1 MDSRELASKSFH
13 VILDVG
19 LERFD
24 VDADR
29 GKGVENN
36 LGLRVRPLPLGVLGC
51 TLRRIVSR
59 HFGNLHVG
67 LKGFADL
74 LEKV

>member
-1 MDSRELASKSFH
+1 MDSCELASKSFH
-13 VILDVG
+13 IILDVG

-36 LGLRVRPLPLGVLGC
+36 FGLRVRPLPLGILGC
-51 TLRRIVSR
+51 TLRRIDSR

-67 LKGFADL
+67 FEGFADL
-74 LEKV
+74 LEEV